1 MNPSRTKLTYALLF
15 VVGFLTVCPVVM
27 LVLGSFS
34 EGLTAF
40 GTFTVDK
47 YVDAYTDPGL
57 LEVMLNTVAFVLGSS
72 ILATVLALFL
82 AYLNTRTDIPFK
94 GLFRVLS
101 IVPMMIPHLLF
112 SVTWVLLLNPS
123 NGMINIVLQNAFSL
137 ERAPFDI
144 YSLQGMILVEAL
156 LDLPVA
162 YLIIAPAMA
171 SFDVALEESSRVF
184 GAGTWRTIVRITLPV
199 LRPAIL
205 AALILGVVRSLAS
218 FAVPQVLGMP
228 GRVRVLATYLYEM
241 IALGFA
247 TDYGKAA
254 AVGMS
259 VLATSVTL
267 IVVYRA
273 LTAESE
279 KYVTISSRGYRPTV
293 VELKGARIPL
303 FTVVAALSLM
313 MVVLPVAVLLYTSF
327 VPYTMVPSARAFSA
341 MSFKHWIDVLQDPIS
356 LLALKNSLFLAVV
369 GATLGVVLSIF
380 VAYVIVKVK
389 SRASGVLESLSYLSF
404 SFPGIV
410 IGVGFMW
417 FFVYTPLYATI
428 WALLIGYIATYLPYG
443 IRPLASAFVQVHA
456 HLEESSLVC
465 GASPLTTMRRI
476 IVPLLIPGIV
486 SAWILMASMF
496 VRELTLSVVLSRP
509 GTEVLAV
516 QILRFADDG
525 LWGRLSALGII
536 MILISTTLVLLAT
549 FVGSRFKI
557 KEGSDKHVAAPAI
570 AVAKGVAQPA

>member
-1 MNPSRTKLTYALLF
+1 MDQKRSSKLTWLLIAI
-15 VVGFLTVCPVVM
+15 VGALTVCPVVM

-40 GTFTVDK
+40 GDFTTDK
-47 YVDAYTDPGL
+47 YVEAYTNPEFF
-57 LEVMLNTVAFVLGSS
+57 EVMLNTTIFVLGSS
-72 ILATVLALFL
+72 TLSTVLAIFL

-94 GLFRVLS
+94 FLFKIIS
-101 IVPMMIPHLLF
+101 IIPMMIPHLLF
-112 SVTWVLLLNPS
+112 AVSWALLLNPS
-123 NGMINIVLQNAFSL
+123 NGLLNLGLMEVFGLDNAPL
-137 ERAPFDI
+137 NI
-144 YSLQGMILVEAL
+144 YSMWGMILIEGL
-156 LDLPVA
+156 LDLPIA

-171 SFDVALEESSRVF
+171 SFDVALEESSRVC
-184 GAGTWRTIVRITLPV
+184 GASNWRTLFRITLPV

-205 AALILGVVRSLAS
+205 AAFILGVVRSLAS
-218 FAVPQVLGMP
+218 FAVPSVIGMP
-228 GRVRVLATYLYEM
+228 GRVQVLATHLYEM
-241 IALGFA
+241 IATGFA

-259 VLATSVTL
+259 VLAASVTL

-279 KYVTISSRGYRPTV
+279 KYVTISSRGFRPTV
-293 VELKGARIPL
+293 IELGKARMPL
-303 FTVVAALSLM
+303 FGLVGILSLALI
-313 MVVLPVAVLLYTSF
+313 VLPVVVLLYTSL
-327 VPYTMVPSARAFSA
+327 VPYSMVPSARAFSM
-341 MSFKHWIDVLQDPIS
+341 MSLKHWHDVLSDPIS

-369 GATLGVVLSIF
+369 GATLGVILSVF

-389 SRASGVLESLSYLSF
+389 TRASGILDSLSYLSF

-410 IGVGFMW
+410 IGIGFMW
-417 FFVYTPLYATI
+417 FFVQTPLYATI
-428 WALLIGYIATYLPYG
+428 WALLLGYIATYLPYG
-443 IRPLASAFVQVHA
+443 IRPMSSAFIQIHA

-486 SAWILMASMF
+486 SGWILMASMF

-516 QILRFADDG
+516 QILRFSEDG
-525 LWGRLSALGII
+525 LWGRLSALGIV
-536 MILISTTLVLLAT
+536 MILISTALVVAATLI
-549 FVGSRFKI
+549 GNRFKT
-557 KEGSDKHVAAPAI
+557 A
-570 AVAKGVAQPA
+570 